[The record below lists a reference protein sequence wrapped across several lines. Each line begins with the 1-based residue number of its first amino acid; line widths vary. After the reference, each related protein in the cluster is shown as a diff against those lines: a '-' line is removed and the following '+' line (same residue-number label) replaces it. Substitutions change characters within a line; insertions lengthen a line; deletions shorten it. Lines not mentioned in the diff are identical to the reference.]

1 MINFK
6 RLELQGFKY
15 FAGKTV
21 IDFQNNFTGI
31 VGPNGCGKSNV
42 ADAVRWVLGEMSAK
56 ALRGAKMQDVIFNG
70 TEKRPS
76 MSYCEVSLVFD
87 NSNHVFKTD
96 REEVVVT
103 RKLYRSGTS
112 EYYLNHNICRLRDI
126 LDVMRDSGA
135 GKDGYSIIGQGKVA
149 EIMDSNPLDRRQI
162 FEEAA
167 GIA

>member
-6 RLELQGFKY
+6 RLELQGFKS

-21 IDFQNNFTGI
+21 IDFKNSFTGI

-103 RKLYRSGTS
+103 RKLWSPASCT
-112 EYYLNHNICRLRDI
+112 
-126 LDVMRDSGA
+126 VPVPA
-135 GKDGYSIIGQGKVA
+135 SIILTTTSAVCA
-149 EIMDSNPLDRRQI
+149 I
-162 FEEAA
+162 FWT
-167 GIA
+167 